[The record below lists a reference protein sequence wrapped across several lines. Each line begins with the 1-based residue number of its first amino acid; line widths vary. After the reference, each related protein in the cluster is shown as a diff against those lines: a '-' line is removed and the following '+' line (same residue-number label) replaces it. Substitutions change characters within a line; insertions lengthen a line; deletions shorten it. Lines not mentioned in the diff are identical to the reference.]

1 MGNFEL
7 NNLEFKHSMLFAVL
21 VIILLGLFVFD
32 YQGPEMASK
41 IIKNNPIINNNT
53 TNLICFFL
61 IATIGVSH
69 GSLDNYKGKKLLKFY
84 SLKNTII
91 FYLSYILIA
100 LLVILLWKVLPAAT
114 LLIFLIIAAYHFGK
128 EDSLEKTK
136 KSNFYLLYYF
146 SRGSI
151 IILAP
156 LAFHANETIEIFR
169 VISSAAFT
177 DNLFYLEKF
186 YLFKLMLSF
195 FILSSY
201 FISGKESAA
210 FYFEVPSILAI
221 NYFFTPFFAFTVY
234 FCFLHS
240 VRHIISLSSELD
252 KENIKKGLN
261 IFLNKALPLSLV
273 TAILFII
280 ALYFL
285 LNINQLNEAIFKVI
299 FIGLA
304 SLTFPHILLEYL
316 IEKNEK

>member
-1 MGNFEL
+1 MNKLEL
-7 NNLEFKHSMLFAVL
+7 DHLEFYHSIWFTVL
-21 VIILLGLFVFD
+21 VIILLGIFVFD
-32 YQGPEMASK
+32 YQGPETASK
-41 IIKNNPIINNNT
+41 IIKDSPIINNST

-84 SLKNTII
+84 SLKNSFI

-100 LLVILLWKVLPAAT
+100 FFIILLWKILPTTT
-114 LLIFLIIAAYHFGK
+114 LFIFLIIAAYHFGK
-128 EDSLEKTK
+128 EDSLNKIK
-136 KSNFYLLYYF
+136 KSNFKLLYYF

-151 IILAP
+151 IIFAP
-156 LAFHANETIEIFR
+156 LAFHTNDTIEILKI
-169 VISSAAFT
+169 ISSDIFIEY
-177 DNLFYLEKF
+177 LFYLEKYYF
-186 YLFKLMLSF
+186 FKLTLSLV
-195 FILSSY
+195 ILSSY
-201 FISGKESAA
+201 LISGKESAS
-210 FYFEVPSILAI
+210 FYFEVPAILAM

-240 VRHIISLSSELD
+240 VRHIVSLSSELD

-261 IFLNKALPLSLV
+261 IFLNKALPLSLI

-285 LNINQLNEAIFKVI
+285 LDFNQINEAIFKVI

-316 IEKNEK
+316 LEKNEK